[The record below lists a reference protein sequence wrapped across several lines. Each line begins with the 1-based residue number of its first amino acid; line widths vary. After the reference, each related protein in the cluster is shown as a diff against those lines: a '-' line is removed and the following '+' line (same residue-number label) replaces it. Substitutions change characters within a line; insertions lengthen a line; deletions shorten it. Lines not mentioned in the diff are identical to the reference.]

1 MKRMLG
7 VVGAAVAVGSA
18 VMAGAA
24 GAQDWTP
31 AALAAEAERVAE
43 IVTQPAVLEWLAKA
57 EELPEVEGQTLFI
70 GPRTEGGFD
79 RLVLTPGQAIK
90 VSEEELAQCKPVE
103 YGPGRYYA
111 TNYGSPIAYAGA
123 LACAAEA
130 GIESFKFKRILD
142 IGYGQLGQLEMLA
155 RCGAEVDGVEVDPVV
170 HVLYDSTRLADAVV
184 ARDGTKGSVSLHYGE
199 WFADW
204 RLRNRMGEGYDLIL
218 ARNVLKRGYVQPEE
232 PMEQF
237 DPIDVGGSPEAGAL
251 ALFGALRDGGV
262 AVVYNLGGGPWRL
275 EDGTYNPQAD
285 VRDPFGREAWEAAG
299 FEVLAFQENGSKLMR
314 EVGVA
319 LGWGTA
325 KELETYNVLY
335 TVVRKPVVA
344 GVR

>member
-7 VVGAAVAVGSA
+7 MIGVAVLFGP
-18 VMAGAA
+18 A
-24 GAQDWTP
+24 GAQDWSP
-31 AALAAEAERVAE
+31 SALAAEAEKVAG
-43 IVTQPAVLEWLAKA
+43 IMTQPAVLEWLSKA

-79 RLVLTPGQAIK
+79 RLVLTPGQALK
-90 VSEEELAQCKPVE
+90 VSEEELAECRAVE

-130 GIESFKFKRILD
+130 GIESFRFKRILD

-170 HVLYDSTRLADAVV
+170 HVLYDTTRLANAV
-184 ARDGTKGSVSLHYGE
+184 AAADGTKGSVSLHFGE

-204 RLRNRMGEGYDLIL
+204 RLREAMGQGYDLIL
-218 ARNVLKRGYVQPEE
+218 ARNVLKHGYVQPEE

-237 DPIDVGGSPEAGAL
+237 DPIDVGGSPEIGAL
-251 ALFGALRDGGV
+251 ALFDALRDGGV
-262 AVVYNLGGGPWRL
+262 VVVYNLGGGPWRL
-275 EDGTYNPQAD
+275 DDGSYNAQAD
-285 VRDPFGREAWEAAG
+285 VRDPFGRETWEAAG
-299 FEVLAFQENGSKLMR
+299 FEVLHFQTNGSQLMR

-319 LGWGTA
+319 LEWGSA
-325 KELETYNVLY
+325 EELESYNVLY
-335 TVVRKPVVA
+335 TVVRKPE
-344 GVR
+344 